1 MRIDVLLGEG
11 HVTPA
16 DVAGRVVIVIDVLRA
31 ATTVAN
37 AIANGARAVI
47 PFKDTDEVALR
58 AKQFERSDVR
68 LGGERKMQRVAGF
81 DFGNSPQEYLRE
93 LVEGRTILYSTTN
106 GTLALLSSLG
116 SRSCFFAS
124 FVNAR
129 ATIAAVRKETRDGG
143 DVLVICAGTERRAAL
158 EDTVCAGLLVRGIV
172 RARADVTYGD
182 GALIART
189 VSRRYTSD
197 IAQLAVDAEHARSLI
212 AAGFLGDVAQC
223 LMLDTV
229 PIPVMYH
236 DRQLVRHGTK
246 GR

>member
-1 MRIDVLLGEG
+1 MRVDVLLGEG

-31 ATTVAN
+31 ATTVAH

-58 AKQFERSDVR
+58 AKQFERSEIR
-68 LGGERKMQRVAGF
+68 LGGERKMQRVDGF
-81 DFGNSPQEYLRE
+81 DFGNSPREYARE
-93 LVEGRTILYSTTN
+93 HVEGRTILYSTTN

-116 SRSCFFAS
+116 ARSCFFAA

-129 ATIAAVRKETRDGG
+129 ATIAAVRKATRTDG
-143 DVLVICAGTERRAAL
+143 DVLVICSGTERRAAL
-158 EDTVCAGLLVRGIV
+158 EDIVCAGLLVRGII
-172 RARADVTYGD
+172 RARTGVTFGD

-189 VSRRYTSD
+189 VSRRYD
-197 IAQLAVDAEHARSLI
+197 GNLARLAADSEHARSLL
-212 AAGFLGDVAQC
+212 AAGFEDDVTQSLQA
-223 LMLDTV
+223 DTV
-229 PIPVMYH
+229 PVPVMFH

>member
-1 MRIDVLLGEG
+1 MRVDVLIGEG

-16 DVAGRVVIVIDVLRA
+16 DVTGRVVIVIDVLRA
-31 ATTVAN
+31 ATTVAT

-58 AKQFERSDVR
+58 AKQFERADVR
-68 LGGERKMQRVAGF
+68 LGGERKMQRLDGF

-106 GTLALLSSLG
+106 GTTALLTSQG
-116 SRSCFFAS
+116 ARSCFFAA

-129 ATIAAVRKETRDGG
+129 ATIAAVRKATRPGG

-158 EDTVCAGLLVRGIV
+158 EDTVCAGVVVRGIA

-182 GALIART
+182 GALIARS
-189 VSRRYTSD
+189 VSRRYDGD
-197 IAQLAVDAEHARSLI
+197 ITRLATDAEHARHLL
-212 AAGFLGDVAQC
+212 AAGFDEDVAQC
-223 LMLDTV
+223 LALDTV
-229 PIPVMYH
+229 PIPVAYH
-236 DRQLVRHGTK
+236 DRQLVRHGPK
-246 GR
+246 AR